1 MSPSTADFVYTVLLR
16 PRLLR
21 SAVQKLVMRLI
32 PPQLEIS
39 GVQLAMNRQDPV
51 VCGALSMGCYERFEL
66 AVFESLLAPGMT
78 VVDVGANIGLYS
90 AVAAKHVGPAGR
102 VISIEPAPENCR
114 ILESTL
120 RLNDFR
126 QVTVV
131 RKAVTDESGEGSL
144 YLCEDNKGDH
154 RIFSLDRQRKRLPIE
169 VSTLDAILRDCAVS
183 KVDVLKVDIQGSEAR
198 ALKGMT
204 QTLTANE
211 HIRVIME
218 LWPWGI
224 AQAGGDANEALAS
237 IRDLGFEIFELDGDK
252 RSVRRITT
260 NAELVLRRLE
270 RHRVNLLLQR
280 SGAPSVQ
287 PNRASPHNSVH
298 A

>member
-1 MSPSTADFVYTVLLR
+1 
-16 PRLLR
+16 
-21 SAVQKLVMRLI
+21 
-32 PPQLEIS
+32 
-39 GVQLAMNRQDPV
+39 RQ
-51 VCGALSMGCYERFEL
+51 
-66 AVFESLLAPGMT
+66 
-78 VVDVGANIGLYS
+78 GLYS